1 MTQKPMKIRI
11 GTFFHCSLYKNKKIK
26 IMSIVRYSTA
36 NDFVPTSFSNLID
49 RFFSDSLA
57 RTGGSAYSFVPKVDI
72 LETEKAYEIQLAI
85 PGVNKEDFKIDLNDN
100 RLTISGERKFAKEKK
115 ENNLY
120 VAETQYGNF
129 SRSFSLPENVDASK
143 ISAAYNNGILE
154 ITVPKDE
161 KKVLKTS
168 IKVN

>member
-1 MTQKPMKIRI
+1 VTHKSSKKTI
-11 GTFFHCSLYKNKKIK
+11 GTFFPNTICRNKKIK

-72 LETEKAYEIQLAI
+72 LETEKTYELNLAI
-85 PGVNKEDFKIDLNDN
+85 PGVNKDDFKIDLNDN
-100 RLTISGERKFAKEKK
+100 HLTISGERKFTKEKK

-120 VAETQYGNF
+120 VVETQYGNF
-129 SRSFSLPENVDASK
+129 TRTFSLPENVDAAK
-143 ISAAYNNGILE
+143 ITAAYTNGILE

-161 KKVLKTS
+161 KKVLKSS

>member
-1 MTQKPMKIRI
+1 
-11 GTFFHCSLYKNKKIK
+11 
-26 IMSIVRYSTA
+26 MSIVRYSTA

-49 RFFSDSLA
+49 RFFNDSLS

-72 LETEKAYEIQLAI
+72 LENETAYEINVAV
-85 PGVNKEDFKIDLNDN
+85 PGLSKEDFKIDLNDN
-100 RLTISGERKFAKEKK
+100 FLTISGERKFSKEKK
-115 ENNLY
+115 ENNLH
-120 VAETQYGNF
+120 VIETQYGNF

-143 ISAAYNNGILE
+143 IGAKYNNGILE

-161 KKVLKTS
+161 KKTLKTT